1 MYIENEK
8 YVLRDNNSF
17 GSVVLFEKNKL
28 GKKKYLF
35 GFEYD
40 LAFEGDELLKITKI
54 DVLKNKKDIIKY
66 FEVILEMFNA
76 VYRYIKEENSI
87 NKFES
92 YKRIIPKK
100 ISSL

>member
-40 LAFEGDELLKITKI
+40 LAFEGDELRFEANIF
-54 DVLKNKKDIIKY
+54 DFSKDIYGDTIKIY
-66 FEVILEMFNA
+66 WLDKIRDMVKFDGIESLLNQLKSDEVIA
-76 VYRYIKEENSI
+76 RAWKA
-87 NKFES
+87 
-92 YKRIIPKK
+92 
-100 ISSL
+100 